1 MTRSDSGP
9 SNVGPDTP
17 ARPPGPCGQ
26 CGGVV
31 GPRALFCHACGAV
44 LPPAPLDPFTRLG
57 LERRLD
63 LDPAQIARQYSGF
76 ARAFAGDRF
85 ANRDEAQRAN
95 ASAQA
100 AALADALATL
110 TDPTRRANAL
120 RALEGGSPDPTSGA
134 ADAPQ
139 AP

>member
-1 MTRSDSGP
+1 MTRSDPGP
-9 SNVGPDTP
+9 SNGGPVPP
-17 ARPPGPCGQ
+17 ARPPDPCGQ

-44 LPPAPLDPFTRLG
+44 LPPAALDPFTRLG

-85 ANRDEAQRAN
+85 ADRDAAQRAN

-110 TDPTRRANAL
+110 TDPIRRAHAL
-120 RALEGGSPDPTSGA
+120 RALQGGSPEPTSGTA
-134 ADAPQ
+134 NVP
-139 AP
+139 PIP

>member
-9 SNVGPDTP
+9 SNGGPDTP
-17 ARPPGPCGQ
+17 ARPLDPCGQ

-31 GPRALFCHACGAV
+31 GPRALFCHTCGAV

-85 ANRDEAQRAN
+85 ADRDEAQRAN

-110 TDPTRRANAL
+110 TDPARRAHAL
-120 RALEGGSPDPTSGA
+120 RVLQGETPAQ
-134 ADAPQ
+134 ADAP
-139 AP
+139 PIP